1 MQQTPRPQP
10 KAPAG
15 DFLKKD
21 LKRISD
27 HQNGASLGALTGIS
41 NPGFT
46 LAHEESKVSLDLFP

>member
-10 KAPAG
+10 KATAG
-15 DFLKKD
+15 DLLKKD

-41 NPGFT
+41 NPSFT
-46 LAHEESKVSLDLFP
+46 LAHEESKVILDLFL